1 MLKQYTYL
9 YQQPGAVVQGEGRS
23 GKIMQSCLVIWSAS
37 PPTITELLQF
47 HIWGNVLFVKYLFFF
62 SVEYYLCLGCVFP
75 RLPVIRSP
83 TFFVSLVCRVC
94 AVVSQCLS
102 FLFYFDSLSPRL
114 FCFPSYS
121 LITQLPSCS
130 VFLSYLLCHPVCLP
144 ECFSLC
150 ITCIEFL
157 QPPGFAEA
165 ILKTSIKSFHGK

>member
-1 MLKQYTYL
+1 MVSLTSNNHRATSVSYMRKRF
-9 YQQPGAVVQGEGRS
+9 VC
-23 GKIMQSCLVIWSAS
+23 KIFIV
-37 PPTITELLQF
+37 
-47 HIWGNVLFVKYLFFF
+47 FFF

-75 RLPVIRSP
+75 SLPVIRSP

-130 VFLSYLLCHPVCLP
+130 VILFVCLSVFAVYYMHWISSATWICRSHPENIHKIIPWQVIKAVWVFNKALGSYLW
-144 ECFSLC
+144 
-150 ITCIEFL
+150 
-157 QPPGFAEA
+157 
-165 ILKTSIKSFHGK
+165 

>member
-1 MLKQYTYL
+1 MFSDMVSLTSNNHRATSVSYMRKRF
-9 YQQPGAVVQGEGRS
+9 VC
-23 GKIMQSCLVIWSAS
+23 KIFIV
-37 PPTITELLQF
+37 
-47 HIWGNVLFVKYLFFF
+47 FFF

-75 RLPVIRSP
+75 SLPVIRSP

-144 ECFSLC
+144 ECFRCVLHALNFFSHLD
-150 ITCIEFL
+150 L
-157 QPPGFAEA
+157 QKPSWKHP
-165 ILKTSIKSFHGK
+165 